1 MGICLVFVAHIVENV
16 LNVFVVFEFL
26 EQLVD
31 ALALFGGNVLEV
43 VGDTLELRTYYLEAV
58 FFEVSLY
65 VGVFLEGTVENDAFV
80 AVLIFVV
87 AEFVHTVVN
96 QLKFEVVE
104 AHAFL
109 GFDLE
114 HALVLEEECQRA
126 LCAERASVLV
136 EVRAHVCHGA
146 GIVVGGCLDK
156 DGDAEG
162 AVAFV
167 GYFLVIA

>member
-31 ALALFGGNVLEV
+31 AFALFGGNVLEV

-65 VGVFLEGTVENDAFV
+65 VGVFLEGTVENNAFV

-96 QLKFEVVE
+96 QLKLE
-104 AHAFL
+104 ASRLTPSL
-109 GFDLE
+109 GLILNT
-114 HALVLEEECQRA
+114 H
-126 LCAERASVLV
+126 LCSKRNVSEP
-136 EVRAHVCHGA
+136 
-146 GIVVGGCLDK
+146 
-156 DGDAEG
+156 
-162 AVAFV
+162 
-167 GYFLVIA
+167 